1 MEERKEAR
9 AKKIDLR
16 LAIIM
21 LHEIPFKCKAVWLN
35 WRFYDS
41 ILHISIF
48 NAFREI
54 GIWVQIASE
63 MSNGVKSSTSITLL
77 MRAFRASGTRLRRIH
92 YKIRVNKL
100 QHFWQCIL
108 TPFDVLAAHSS
119 AFPNAIAHRP
129 NVHTTETRSTC
140 CSHNCWHKTRVG
152 MRTNNWMYYFKKKRE
167 DKKNCL
173 SSRITRHANSNE
185 HLFTQLEFQFD
196 FETRNELE
204 ILFCF
209 RNSAIFKAVENGSV
223 VCAARSDY
231 ILAHTRYLMWHYS
244 PVWWS
249 HSMFLDYKKMAT
261 RNNQRKKNWNPNR
274 IEVLFA
280 FARSKDNRQSRM
292 PRYCWLNVFRCRSSA
307 AENTALCVEVSC
319 QKHRSFPLNA
329 VIRGKR

>member
-108 TPFDVLAAHSS
+108 TPFDVLDAQQRISKCDRA
-119 AFPNAIAHRP
+119 
-129 NVHTTETRSTC
+129 STKC
-140 CSHNCWHKTRVG
+140 THNRDPFDLLQPQLLAQNSRWHA
-152 MRTNNWMYYFKKKRE
+152 YE
-167 DKKNCL
+167 
-173 SSRITRHANSNE
+173 
-185 HLFTQLEFQFD
+185 
-196 FETRNELE
+196 
-204 ILFCF
+204 
-209 RNSAIFKAVENGSV
+209 
-223 VCAARSDY
+223 
-231 ILAHTRYLMWHYS
+231 
-244 PVWWS
+244 
-249 HSMFLDYKKMAT
+249 
-261 RNNQRKKNWNPNR
+261 
-274 IEVLFA
+274 
-280 FARSKDNRQSRM
+280 
-292 PRYCWLNVFRCRSSA
+292 
-307 AENTALCVEVSC
+307 
-319 QKHRSFPLNA
+319 
-329 VIRGKR
+329 